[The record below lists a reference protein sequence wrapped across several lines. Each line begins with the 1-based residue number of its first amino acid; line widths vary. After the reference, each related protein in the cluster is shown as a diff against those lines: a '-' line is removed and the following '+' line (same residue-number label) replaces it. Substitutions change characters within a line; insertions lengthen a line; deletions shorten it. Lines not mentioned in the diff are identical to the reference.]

1 MLTARAPVR
10 IDFAGGTTDIS
21 PFCDVEGGVVLN
33 AAISRYAYASLKPR
47 EDNGI
52 SITSSDFD
60 EFIQVRDFR
69 ELEYNGSLDLI
80 KAAIRKLNLTS
91 GGMDIYVRCDAP
103 PGSGLGT
110 SAAIGVALIALLN
123 EMYDLRLM
131 RREIAELEYKVEVE
145 ELGIMGG
152 KQDQYAAALGGFNFL
167 EFKGSHVEAHPLE
180 LKGEV
185 LWQLEKNLVLCYTGQ
200 SRLSGDTNRKMIEG
214 YKRGVPEVVN
224 SLRRIKEITIEIR
237 DKLLKGDLEGFG
249 ELLMEEYRNRRN
261 LAPEVVTPK
270 IEELFEVALKNG
282 ATGGKICG
290 AGGGGCVIF
299 YCENDLEGKV
309 KRKLEETGGK
319 VVEFNFSPSGVKV
332 WWRKGGKSV

>member
-21 PFCDVEGGVVLN
+21 PFCDVEGGVVVN
-33 AAISRYAYASLKPR
+33 AAISRYAYTSIKPR
-47 EDNGI
+47 RDNGI

-60 EFIQVRDFR
+60 EFIEVKDFR

-80 KAAIRKLNLTS
+80 KAAIKRLNLSS

-110 SAAIGVALIALLN
+110 SAAIGVALIAILS
-123 EMYDLRLM
+123 EMYELRLM
-131 RREIAELEYKVEVE
+131 KKEIAELEHQVEVE
-145 ELGIMGG
+145 ELGITGG
-152 KQDQYAAALGGFNFL
+152 KQDQYAGALGGFNFL
-167 EFKGSHVEAHPLE
+167 EFEGSHVEAHPLDV
-180 LKGEV
+180 KGEV
-185 LWQLEKNLVLCYTGQ
+185 IWQLEKNLVLCYTGQ

-214 YKRGVPEVVN
+214 YMNGVPEVVE
-224 SLRRIKEITIEIR
+224 SLRRIKGIAIEIR
-237 DKLLKGDLEGFG
+237 DKLLRGDLRGFG
-249 ELLMEEYRNRRN
+249 ELLQEEYRNRRR

-270 IEELFEVALKNG
+270 IEELFEVALSSG

-299 YCENDLEGKV
+299 YCENDTEGRV
-309 KRKLEETGGK
+309 KKRLEEAGGRI
-319 VVEFNFSPSGVKV
+319 VEFGFSPSGVRV
-332 WWRKGGKSV
+332 WKTPG